1 MARAIDAKLG
11 TMVDAGPKTVSTEF
25 GTKQTRYPPLQA
37 SRRSAISA
45 KVSREGGW
53 QGLDIA
59 TTPRRELSQME
70 MRVGEVG
77 RRPRTKKRNNPRKS
91 ARPTGSPTLTAA
103 LTPISGLWTLL
114 LWPERSESFATWV
127 NGGVRRKEHGCGV
140 LCGSNQREDVD
151 GASKLRGT
159 RSKNAQKKREK
170 KRWNM
175 IKEWDG

>member
-11 TMVDAGPKTVSTEF
+11 TMDGAGPRTVWTEF
-25 GTKQTRYPPLQA
+25 GTKRPRYPLSRA

-45 KVSREGGW
+45 EVSREGGR

-59 TTPRRELSQME
+59 TTPRRELSQMG
-70 MRVGEVG
+70 MRVDEVG
-77 RRPRTKKRNNPRKS
+77 RRPRTKKRSNPRKS

-114 LWPERSESFATWV
+114 LWPERSESFATWI
-127 NGGVRRKEHGCGV
+127 GSGARPEEGVCQV
-140 LCGSNQREDVD
+140 LRGSDEWADVD
-151 GASKLRGT
+151 GASKLRET

-170 KRWNM
+170 TR
-175 IKEWDG
+175 